1 MPVGAVLVKDNEII
15 GKGFN
20 HPIGLT
26 DPTAHAELLSIRKA
40 AKNLRNYRLVGT
52 TLYTTLEPCAMC
64 LGVMIHARIQ
74 RLVFGAFN
82 PRGGAV
88 KSVFQLLNEPRLNH
102 RISWTSGILAD
113 ECAHV
118 LKNFFQARR

>member
-1 MPVGAVLVKDNEII
+1 MGAVLVKDNEII